1 MQIKYLILHHTAVGR
16 TKNNKQFEAVRNF
29 HIGRGWGNIGYHF
42 LIEPDGTNVW
52 GRKDTEVGAHCKE
65 ENMNFQSLG
74 ICLTGNFDVE
84 EPTKEQKMAL
94 KKLLEYLFKKYN
106 LTLDRVKFHRDYA
119 KYKSCPGKWWT
130 RERLINIMSTQ
141 ENNIL
146 KDNDTKL
153 IRNSETG
160 QFGWVYN
167 NQILVAQTAD
177 RFALMLASFLHRK
190 EGVTVDNQT
199 WESLPKNNF

>member
-1 MQIKYLILHHTAVGR
+1 
-16 TKNNKQFEAVRNF
+16 
-29 HIGRGWGNIGYHF
+29 
-42 LIEPDGTNVW
+42 
-52 GRKDTEVGAHCKE
+52 
-65 ENMNFQSLG
+65 
-74 ICLTGNFDVE
+74 
-84 EPTKEQKMAL
+84 
-94 KKLLEYLFKKYN
+94 
-106 LTLDRVKFHRDYA
+106 
-119 KYKSCPGKWWT
+119 
-130 RERLINIMSTQ
+130 MSTQ